1 MAYYALIYD
10 LVEDYLARRAAFRE
24 EHLRLAAEAHARGE
38 IVMAGAFADP
48 ADKAL
53 LVFRADDRGVAE
65 SFARNDPYVRN
76 GLIKRWEVR
85 PWTVV
90 IGGTEPVAPTSA
102 SAS

>member
-10 LVEDYLARRAAFRE
+10 LVDDYLARRAAFRE
-24 EHLRLAAEAHARGE
+24 EHLRLASEAHARGE
-38 IVMAGAFADP
+38 LVMGGAFADP

-53 LVFRADDRGVAE
+53 LVFRAEDRGVVE

-76 GLIKRWEVR
+76 GLIARWQVR

-90 IGGTEPVAPTSA
+90 IGNT
-102 SAS
+102 